1 MNNNEHH
8 YKILVISDYREIN
21 SSRPEAEIFVK
32 MAQAGHMIHILSYPE
47 ANYFNDRFRSHEIV
61 VIEKH
66 PVKKGSISFIR
77 YLRKLIQDEQY
88 DFVHAFNSLGLT
100 NAVWAMI
107 GLKSKLI
114 AYRGYAGQTHWYD
127 PMMYLKYFHPRL
139 DHIICLSE
147 VTRDFLARN
156 MPWGKNKL
164 TIIHK
169 GHDPAWYQNIKPTD
183 RSTLGF
189 NEDDILICCVA
200 NARPF
205 KAIPYLIEA
214 MNNIPFASHIHLLL
228 IGKGYHDEPIH
239 SIVEKSVFAKNIHR
253 LGFRE
258 DSLNIVAAC
267 DALVLASTH
276 GEALTKS
283 VIEAMCLAVPP
294 IITDIAGNAGLVI
307 NGESGWVVPPGDIK
321 ALSVAISEMIS
332 NKPERK
338 RRGLNA
344 TEHIN
349 QHFHTNNTVKGFISL
364 YQRLTNGS

>member
-1 MNNNEHH
+1 MDKNDPHF
-8 YKILVISDYREIN
+8 KILVISDYREIN
-21 SSRPEAEIFVK
+21 SSRPEAEIFIK
-32 MAQAGHMIHILSYPE
+32 MAMSGHTIHILSYPE
-47 ANYFNDRFRSHEIV
+47 ANYYNDRFRSHGIV

-66 PVKKGSISFIR
+66 PAKKGSISYIR
-77 YLRKLIQDEQY
+77 YLRKLIQEERY

-127 PMMYLKYFHPRL
+127 PMMYLKYFHPRV
-139 DHIICLSE
+139 DHIICVSE

-156 MPWGKNKL
+156 MPWAKNKL

-169 GHDPAWYQNIKPTD
+169 GHDPAWYQNIKPIN

-189 NEDDILICCVA
+189 NDNDILICCVA

-205 KAIPYLIEA
+205 KGIPYLVEA
-214 MNNIPFASHIHLLL
+214 MNNIPHEPHIHLLL

-239 SIVEKSVFAKNIHR
+239 SIVEKSLFAKNIHR
-253 LGFRE
+253 PGFRE
-258 DSLNIVAAC
+258 DSLSIVAAC

-283 VIEAMCLAVPP
+283 VIEAMCLEIPP
-294 IITDIAGNAGLVI
+294 MITDIAGNAGLVV
-307 NGESGWVVPPGDIK
+307 NGVSGWVVPPADTH
-321 ALSVAISEMIS
+321 ALTIAISDMIG
-332 NKPERK
+332 NKSERK

-344 TEHIN
+344 KAHIN
-349 QHFHTNNTVKGFISL
+349 QNFHTNNTVEGFISL
-364 YQRLTNGS
+364 YQRLKQ